1 MSEARI
7 LVVDDEPNY
16 VYLVKL
22 NLEARGYEV
31 LTARDGEQAV
41 RLAATEAPDLIILD
55 LMMPT
60 VDGYEACEQIRR
72 FSQVPIIM
80 LTARA
85 EETSKVRGLD
95 LGADDYLTKPFSTKE
110 LLARVRAA
118 LRRVEM
124 GQGQKALP
132 ILKAG
137 QLRIDMVQRRVFLC
151 EEEVLLTPT
160 EYRLLRELAR
170 HAGKVMLSEHLLEAV
185 WGIGKQP
192 GLATLRQTVYRLRQK
207 VEPDPGEPT
216 YIHTRSGLGYVFELP
231 DE

>member
-1 MSEARI
+1 MNRERI

-41 RLAATEAPDLIILD
+41 RIAAVEEPDLIILD
-55 LMMPT
+55 IMMPC
-60 VDGYEACEQIRR
+60 VDGYEACRQIRQ

-118 LRRVEM
+118 LRRAEM
-124 GQGQKALP
+124 SKGQKARP
-132 ILKAG
+132 ILTAG
-137 QLRIDMVQRRVFLC
+137 ELRIDMAQRRVFLA
-151 EEEVLLTPT
+151 EKEVVLTPT

-185 WGIGKQP
+185 WGIGNQS
-192 GLATLRQTVYRLRQK
+192 GLTTLRQTIYRLRQK
-207 VEPDPGEPT
+207 LEPDPGDPT

-231 DE
+231 DD

>member
-41 RLAATEAPDLIILD
+41 RIAATEEPDLIILD
-55 LMMPT
+55 IMMPC
-60 VDGYEACEQIRR
+60 VDGYEACEQIRQ

-118 LRRVEM
+118 LRRADM
-124 GQGQKALP
+124 AQGQKGLSV
-132 ILKAG
+132 IEAG
-137 QLRIDMVQRRVFLC
+137 QLRIDMVQRRVFVGG
-151 EEEVLLTPT
+151 EEVVLTPT

-170 HAGKVMLSEHLLEAV
+170 HAGKVLLSEHLLEAV
-185 WGIGKQP
+185 WGIGEQP
-192 GLATLRQTVYRLRQK
+192 GLATLRQTIYRLRQK
-207 VEPDPGEPT
+207 LEPEPGEPR
-216 YIHTRSGLGYVFELP
+216 YIHTRSGLGYVFERP